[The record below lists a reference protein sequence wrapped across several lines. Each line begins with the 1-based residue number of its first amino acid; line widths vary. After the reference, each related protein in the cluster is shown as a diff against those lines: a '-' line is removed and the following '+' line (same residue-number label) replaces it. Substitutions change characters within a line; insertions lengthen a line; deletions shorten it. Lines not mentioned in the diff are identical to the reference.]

1 MQTIMRGVFMGKEKN
16 TYILAM
22 LIREVYSLSMYSMD
36 EDISSYGITPQ
47 QMIVIK
53 LIAHHGGMQNSE
65 LCKEMN
71 LSKGTVSGI
80 IKRLEKKG
88 LVKRKEMEQDR
99 RNEKIV
105 FTEKGLEFANLIR
118 YVMQKTFDN
127 IFKNSSQE
135 DIQRYIQVL
144 REMIEKIKR
153 GA

>member
-1 MQTIMRGVFMGKEKN
+1 MGKEKN

-118 YVMQKTFDN
+118 YEMQKTFDN
-127 IFKNSSQE
+127 IFKNSSQD

-144 REMIEKIKR
+144 REMIEKIKG

>member
-53 LIAHHGGMQNSE
+53 LIAHHGRMQNSE

-88 LVKRKEMEQDR
+88 LVKREEMEQDR
-99 RNEKIV
+99 RSEKIV
-105 FTEKGLEFANLIR
+105 FTEKGLGFANSIR
-118 YVMQKTFDN
+118 CQMQETFDN
-127 IFKNSSQE
+127 IFKNSSQD

-144 REMIEKIKR
+144 REMIEKIKG

>member
-1 MQTIMRGVFMGKEKN
+1 MWGVFMKKEKN

-118 YVMQKTFDN
+118 YEMQKTFDN

>member
-118 YVMQKTFDN
+118 YEMQKTFDN
-127 IFKNSSQE
+127 IFKNSSQD

-144 REMIEKIKR
+144 REMIEKIKG